1 MPFLVHAQIL
11 IRLSRHHIFKSK
23 LKSLSFIVLVF
34 LNLTVCP
41 VMFLESIHYWVQFL
55 ELRSMLDLDSNV
67 GQQPA
72 DISRLV
78 HSSKCFF
85 YKIDAWYMFE
95 E

>member
-11 IRLSRHHIFKSK
+11 IHLSQHHIQSIFKSK

-41 VMFLESIHYWVQFL
+41 GMFLESRHYWVQFL
-55 ELRSMLDLDSNV
+55 ELRNMLDPGSNV

-72 DISRLV
+72 DISRLA

-85 YKIDAWYMFE
+85 TK
-95 E
+95 